1 MKFKLVAMTIVVGI
15 LLILYVFVGCG
26 RTDIAPSQDGQT
38 EVQQ

>member
-1 MKFKLVAMTIVVGI
+1 MKFKLIATAVVVGI

-26 RTDIAPSQDGQT
+26 RTDIAPNQDGQT